1 MLKGPLTLDD
11 LIELVN
17 HRAEN
22 GNGQARLTEASSLSQ
37 EINSLT
43 DQLLD
48 YFVQQARESGM
59 SWSQIGQQ
67 LGVTKQGAQQRF
79 NNGQSK
85 LEDLPHQLRELG
97 ASLEEK
103 FLARSPSA
111 SGGLLRKVRSAFKP
125 QRFTAAARQ
134 VVILAQEEA
143 RDLRHDYIGVR
154 AHSARPAAGGER
166 GRCRNAAIGGSHP
179 RSSRVKGRRE
189 EPSSGRAPDGHLPF
203 ATGAR
208 VALEAAMTESA
219 NLRHNY
225 IGTEHVLL
233 GVLKEDNMARDVLR
247 DLQHRRRPPDRG
259 SLPAAGTP
267 LTRLLPNYFYY

>member
-1 MLKGPLTLDD
+1 MLKGPLNLDH
-11 LIELVN
+11 LIDLVN
-17 HRAEN
+17 HRADN
-22 GNGQARLTEASSLSQ
+22 GNGHARLTEASALSQ
-37 EINSLT
+37 ELNSLT

-79 NNGQSK
+79 NAGQSK
-85 LEDLPHQLRELG
+85 LDDLPHQLRELG

-111 SGGLLRKVRSAFKP
+111 SGGLLQKTRSAFKP

-143 RDLRHDYIGVR
+143 RELRHDYIGSEHMLLGLLREESGVAAATLRSVGVTLEQVR
-154 AHSARPAAGGER
+154 AKVAEKNP
-166 GRCRNAAIGGSHP
+166 P
-179 RSSRVKGRRE
+179 LTD
-189 EPSSGRAPDGHLPF
+189 APDGHLPF

-247 DLQHRRRPPDRG
+247 ELNMDVDH
-259 SLPAAGTP
+259 
-267 LTRLLPNYFYY
+267 LTEEVSRLLERL

>member
-22 GNGQARLTEASSLSQ
+22 GNGQARLTEASALSQ
-37 EINSLT
+37 ELNSLT

-79 NNGQSK
+79 NAGQAKLEGQSK

-111 SGGLLRKVRSAFKP
+111 SGGLLQKVRSAFKP

-143 RDLRHDYIGVR
+143 RDLRHDYIGSEHMLLGLLREESGVAAATLRSVGITLDQVR
-154 AHSARPAAGGER
+154 AKVAEMNP
-166 GRCRNAAIGGSHP
+166 P
-179 RSSRVKGRRE
+179 LTV
-189 EPSSGRAPDGHLPF
+189 APDGHLPF

-247 DLQHRRRPPDRG
+247 DLNMDVDHLIEEV
-259 SLPAAGTP
+259 S
-267 LTRLLPNYFYY
+267 RLLERL

>member
-1 MLKGPLTLDD
+1 MLKGPLTLED
-11 LIELVN
+11 LIDLVN
-17 HRAEN
+17 HRADN
-22 GNGQARLTEASSLSQ
+22 GTGQARLTEASALSQ
-37 EINSLT
+37 ELNSLT

-48 YFVQQARESGM
+48 YFVQQAREAGM

-79 NNGQSK
+79 NTGQSK
-85 LEDLPHQLRELG
+85 LEELPHQLRELG

-111 SGGLLRKVRSAFKP
+111 SGGLLQKVRSAFKP

-143 RDLRHDYIGVR
+143 RNLKHDYIGSEHMLLGLLREESGVAAATLRSVGVTFEQVR
-154 AHSARPAAGGER
+154 AKVAEKNP
-166 GRCRNAAIGGSHP
+166 P
-179 RSSRVKGRRE
+179 LTD
-189 EPSSGRAPDGHLPF
+189 APEGHLPF

-247 DLQHRRRPPDRG
+247 ELNMDVDHLIEEV
-259 SLPAAGTP
+259 S
-267 LTRLLPNYFYY
+267 RLLERL

>member
-1 MLKGPLTLDD
+1 MLDGPLTLDD

-17 HRAEN
+17 QRAQN
-22 GNGQARLTEASSLSQ
+22 DNGQARLTEASALSQ
-37 EINSLT
+37 EINALT

-48 YFVQQARESGM
+48 YFVQQARESGL
-59 SWSQIGQQ
+59 SWSQIGLQ
-67 LGVTKQGAQQRF
+67 LGVSKQGAQQRF
-79 NNGQSK
+79 TGQSR

-111 SGGLLRKVRSAFKP
+111 SGGLLQKVRSAFRP

-143 RDLRHDYIGVR
+143 RQMRHPIIG
-154 AHSARPAAGGER
+154 AEHILLGLL
-166 GRCRNAAIGGSHP
+166 
-179 RSSRVKGRRE
+179 RE
-189 EPSSGRAPDGHLPF
+189 ESGVAAATLRSVGVTLQQVQDQVESMTEPSDDPPPDHLPF

-208 VALEAAMTESA
+208 NALEAAMTESA

-233 GVLKEDNMARDVLR
+233 GVLKDQSMAREVLR
-247 DLQHRRRPPDRG
+247 TLDIDVDH
-259 SLPAAGTP
+259 
-267 LTRLLPNYFYY
+267 LTDEVSRLLERL

>member
-1 MLKGPLTLDD
+1 MLKGPLTLED
-11 LIELVN
+11 LIDLVN
-17 HRAEN
+17 HRADTHN
-22 GNGQARLTEASSLSQ
+22 GHARLAEASALSQ
-37 EINSLT
+37 ELNSLT

-79 NNGQSK
+79 NTGQSK
-85 LEDLPHQLRELG
+85 LEELPHQLRELG

-111 SGGLLRKVRSAFKP
+111 SGGLLQKVRSAFKP

-143 RDLRHDYIGVR
+143 RELRHDHIGSEHVLL
-154 AHSARPAAGGER
+154 GLL
-166 GRCRNAAIGGSHP
+166 
-179 RSSRVKGRRE
+179 RE
-189 EPSSGRAPDGHLPF
+189 ESGVAAATLRSVGVSLDQVRGKVAEKIPPMAEAPEGHLPF

-208 VALEAAMTESA
+208 TALESAMTESA

-233 GVLKEDNMARDVLR
+233 GVLKEDNMAREVLR
-247 DLQHRRRPPDRG
+247 ELDMDVDH
-259 SLPAAGTP
+259 
-267 LTRLLPNYFYY
+267 LTEEVSRLLERL

>member
-17 HRAEN
+17 HRAQNDN
-22 GNGQARLTEASSLSQ
+22 GHARLTEASALSQ
-37 EINSLT
+37 ELNSLT

-67 LGVTKQGAQQRF
+67 LGVSKQGAQQRF
-79 NNGQSK
+79 TGQFK
-85 LEDLPHQLRELG
+85 LDDLPHQLRELG

-111 SGGLLRKVRSAFKP
+111 SVGLLHKVRSAFKP

-143 RDLRHDYIGVR
+143 RDLRHQHIG
-154 AHSARPAAGGER
+154 AEHMLLGLL
-166 GRCRNAAIGGSHP
+166 
-179 RSSRVKGRRE
+179 RE
-189 EPSSGRAPDGHLPF
+189 ESGVAAATLRSVGVTLEQVRNKVAEQVPALDDSPSGHLPF
-203 ATGAR
+203 AAGAR
-208 VALEAAMTESA
+208 TALESAMTESA
-219 NLRHNY
+219 NLRQNY

-247 DLQHRRRPPDRG
+247 ELNIDVDH
-259 SLPAAGTP
+259 
-267 LTRLLPNYFYY
+267 LTEEVSRLLERL

>member
-11 LIELVN
+11 LIDLVN
-17 HRAEN
+17 HRVEN
-22 GNGQARLTEASSLSQ
+22 GNGQARLTEASALSQ
-37 EINSLT
+37 ELNSLT

-79 NNGQSK
+79 NAAGQSK

-111 SGGLLRKVRSAFKP
+111 SGGLLQKVRSAFKP

-143 RDLRHDYIGVR
+143 RDLKHDYIGSEHMLLGLLREESGVAAATLRSVGITLEQVR
-154 AHSARPAAGGER
+154 AKVAEKNPPLTE
-166 GRCRNAAIGGSHP
+166 
-179 RSSRVKGRRE
+179 
-189 EPSSGRAPDGHLPF
+189 APDGHLPF

-247 DLQHRRRPPDRG
+247 DLNMDVDHLIDEV
-259 SLPAAGTP
+259 S
-267 LTRLLPNYFYY
+267 RLLERL

>member
-1 MLKGPLTLDD
+1 MLRGPLTLDD

-17 HRAEN
+17 HRADN
-22 GNGQARLTEASSLSQ
+22 GNGHARLTEASALSQ
-37 EINSLT
+37 ELNSLT

-67 LGVTKQGAQQRF
+67 LGVSKQGAQQRF
-79 NNGQSK
+79 NAGQAR

-111 SGGLLRKVRSAFKP
+111 SGGLLQKVRSAFKP

-143 RDLRHDYIGVR
+143 RSLKHDYIGSEHMLLGLLREDSGVAAATLRSVGVTLEQVR
-154 AHSARPAAGGER
+154 AKVAEKNPPLVDAPA
-166 GRCRNAAIGGSHP
+166 
-179 RSSRVKGRRE
+179 
-189 EPSSGRAPDGHLPF
+189 GHLPF

-233 GVLKEDNMARDVLR
+233 GVLKDDNMARDVLR
-247 DLQHRRRPPDRG
+247 ELHMDVDH
-259 SLPAAGTP
+259 
-267 LTRLLPNYFYY
+267 LTEEVSRLLERL

>member
-17 HRAEN
+17 HRADN
-22 GNGQARLTEASSLSQ
+22 GNGQARLTEASALSQ
-37 EINSLT
+37 ELNSLT

-48 YFVQQARESGM
+48 YFVQQAREAGM

-67 LGVTKQGAQQRF
+67 LGVSKQGAQQRF
-79 NNGQSK
+79 TGQSRH
-85 LEDLPHQLRELG
+85 EDLPHQLRELG
-97 ASLEEK
+97 ATLEEK

-111 SGGLLRKVRSAFKP
+111 SGGLLQKVRSAFKP

-143 RDLRHDYIGVR
+143 RGLQHNLIGSE
-154 AHSARPAAGGER
+154 HMLLGLL
-166 GRCRNAAIGGSHP
+166 
-179 RSSRVKGRRE
+179 RE
-189 EPSSGRAPDGHLPF
+189 ESGVAAATLRSVGVTLEQVRTKIVQKVPPGKSPLDGHLPF
-203 ATGAR
+203 ATGAQS
-208 VALEAAMTESA
+208 ALEAAMTESA

-233 GVLKEDNMARDVLR
+233 GVLKEDNMAREVLR
-247 DLQHRRRPPDRG
+247 ELDIDVDH
-259 SLPAAGTP
+259 
-267 LTRLLPNYFYY
+267 LTDEVSRLLERL

>member
-11 LIELVN
+11 LIDLVN

-22 GNGQARLTEASSLSQ
+22 GNGQARLTEASALSQ
-37 EINSLT
+37 ELNSLT

-48 YFVQQARESGM
+48 YFVQQAREAGM

-67 LGVTKQGAQQRF
+67 LGVSKQGAQQRF
-79 NNGQSK
+79 TGQSK

-111 SGGLLRKVRSAFKP
+111 SGGLLQKVRSAFKP

-143 RDLRHDYIGVR
+143 RGLQHDRIGSE
-154 AHSARPAAGGER
+154 HMLLGLL
-166 GRCRNAAIGGSHP
+166 
-179 RSSRVKGRRE
+179 RE
-189 EPSSGRAPDGHLPF
+189 ESGVAAATLRSVGVTLEQVRTKVSQKVPATESGSNDGHLPF
-203 ATGAR
+203 ASGAQS
-208 VALEAAMTESA
+208 ALEAAMTESA

-233 GVLKEDNMARDVLR
+233 GVLRDDHMAREVLR
-247 DLQHRRRPPDRG
+247 DLDIDVDH
-259 SLPAAGTP
+259 
-267 LTRLLPNYFYY
+267 LTDEVSRLLERL

>member
-17 HRAEN
+17 HRALNDN
-22 GNGQARLTEASSLSQ
+22 GHARLTEASVLSQ
-37 EINSLT
+37 ELNSLT
-43 DQLLD
+43 DQMLD

-67 LGVTKQGAQQRF
+67 LGVSKQGAQQRF
-79 NNGQSK
+79 TGQSK

-111 SGGLLRKVRSAFKP
+111 SGGLLQKVRSAFKP

-143 RDLRHDYIGVR
+143 RDLRHERIG
-154 AHSARPAAGGER
+154 AEHMLLGLL
-166 GRCRNAAIGGSHP
+166 
-179 RSSRVKGRRE
+179 RE
-189 EPSSGRAPDGHLPF
+189 ESGVAAATLRSVGVTLGLVRHKVAEKVPALETAPPGHLPF

-208 VALEAAMTESA
+208 TALESAMTESA

-233 GVLKEDNMARDVLR
+233 GVLKEENMARDVLR
-247 DLQHRRRPPDRG
+247 ELNIDVDH
-259 SLPAAGTP
+259 
-267 LTRLLPNYFYY
+267 LTDEVSRLLERL

>member
-17 HRAEN
+17 HRAQN
-22 GNGQARLTEASSLSQ
+22 GNGQARLTEASALSQ
-37 EINSLT
+37 ELNSLT

-48 YFVQQARESGM
+48 YFVQQAREAGM

-67 LGVTKQGAQQRF
+67 LGVSKQGAQQRF
-79 NNGQSK
+79 TGQSK

-111 SGGLLRKVRSAFKP
+111 SGGLLQKVRSAFKP

-143 RDLRHDYIGVR
+143 RRLQHDRIGSE
-154 AHSARPAAGGER
+154 HMLLGLL
-166 GRCRNAAIGGSHP
+166 
-179 RSSRVKGRRE
+179 RE
-189 EPSSGRAPDGHLPF
+189 ESGVAAATLRSVGVTLEQVRTKIAQKVPQGETAPDGHLPF
-203 ATGAR
+203 ATGAQS
-208 VALEAAMTESA
+208 ALEAAMTESA

-233 GVLKEDNMARDVLR
+233 GVLREDNMAREVLR
-247 DLQHRRRPPDRG
+247 DLDIDVDH
-259 SLPAAGTP
+259 
-267 LTRLLPNYFYY
+267 LTDEVSRLLERL

>member
-11 LIELVN
+11 LINLVN
-17 HRAEN
+17 LRTDN
-22 GNGQARLTEASSLSQ
+22 GNGQARLTEAAALSQ
-37 EINSLT
+37 ELNSLT

-67 LGVTKQGAQQRF
+67 LGVSKQGAQQRF
-79 NNGQSK
+79 TGQSK

-97 ASLEEK
+97 ATLEEK

-111 SGGLLRKVRSAFKP
+111 SGGLLQKVRSAFKP

-143 RDLRHDYIGVR
+143 RSLQHDRIG
-154 AHSARPAAGGER
+154 AEHMLLGLL
-166 GRCRNAAIGGSHP
+166 
-179 RSSRVKGRRE
+179 RE
-189 EPSSGRAPDGHLPF
+189 ESGVAAATLRSVGVTLEQVRTKIAQKVPSAATTPDGHLPF
-203 ATGAR
+203 AAGAQS
-208 VALEAAMTESA
+208 ALEAAMTESA

-233 GVLKEDNMARDVLR
+233 GVLREDNMAREVLR
-247 DLQHRRRPPDRG
+247 DLDIDVDH
-259 SLPAAGTP
+259 
-267 LTRLLPNYFYY
+267 LTDEVSRLLERL

>member
-22 GNGQARLTEASSLSQ
+22 GNGQARLTEASALSQ
-37 EINSLT
+37 ELNSLT

-79 NNGQSK
+79 NAGQAKLEGQSK

-111 SGGLLRKVRSAFKP
+111 SGGLLQKVRSAFKP

-143 RDLRHDYIGVR
+143 RGLQHDRIGSE
-154 AHSARPAAGGER
+154 HMLLGLL
-166 GRCRNAAIGGSHP
+166 
-179 RSSRVKGRRE
+179 RE
-189 EPSSGRAPDGHLPF
+189 ESGVAAATLRSVGVTLEQVRTKVSQKVPATESGSNDGHLPF
-203 ATGAR
+203 ASGAQS
-208 VALEAAMTESA
+208 ALEAAMTESA

-233 GVLKEDNMARDVLR
+233 GVLREDNMAREVLR
-247 DLQHRRRPPDRG
+247 DLDIDVDH
-259 SLPAAGTP
+259 
-267 LTRLLPNYFYY
+267 LTDEVSRLLERL

>member
-1 MLKGPLTLDD
+1 MARESPTLDD

-17 HRAEN
+17 SRTASEN
-22 GNGQARLTEASSLSQ
+22 GPSRLAEAAAVSQDLSA
-37 EINSLT
+37 LT

-79 NNGQSK
+79 TGQSK

-103 FLARSPSA
+103 FLTRSPSA
-111 SGGLLRKVRSAFKP
+111 TGGLLQKVRSAFKP

-134 VVILAQEEA
+134 VVVLAQEEA
-143 RDLRHDYIGVR
+143 RNLHHGQIEAEHLLLGLLREDSGVAASTLRSIGVTLEQ
-154 AHSARPAAGGER
+154 ARRRVEEKHPAL
-166 GRCRNAAIGGSHP
+166 P
-179 RSSRVKGRRE
+179 D
-189 EPSSGRAPDGHLPF
+189 PSPGHLPF
-203 ATGAR
+203 APGAQN
-208 VALEAAMTESA
+208 ALEAAMTESA
-219 NLRHNY
+219 NLKHNY

-233 GVLKEDNMARDVLR
+233 GILREDSGARQVLR
-247 DLQHRRRPPDRG
+247 ELDMDVDH
-259 SLPAAGTP
+259 
-267 LTRLLPNYFYY
+267 LTAEVSRLLERL

>member
-22 GNGQARLTEASSLSQ
+22 GHGHARLTEASVLSQ
-37 EINSLT
+37 ELNSLT

-48 YFVQQARESGM
+48 YFVQQAREAGM

-79 NNGQSK
+79 TGQSR

-111 SGGLLRKVRSAFKP
+111 SGGLLQKVRSAFKP

-143 RDLRHDYIGVR
+143 RGLSHDRIGAEHVLL
-154 AHSARPAAGGER
+154 GLL
-166 GRCRNAAIGGSHP
+166 
-179 RSSRVKGRRE
+179 RE
-189 EPSSGRAPDGHLPF
+189 ESGVAAATLRSVGVTLEQVRNKVAEKVPASGESSSGHLPF

-208 VALEAAMTESA
+208 TALESAMTESA

-233 GVLKEDNMARDVLR
+233 GVLKEDNMARDVLKELNM
-247 DLQHRRRPPDRG
+247 DVDH
-259 SLPAAGTP
+259 
-267 LTRLLPNYFYY
+267 LTEEVSRLLERL